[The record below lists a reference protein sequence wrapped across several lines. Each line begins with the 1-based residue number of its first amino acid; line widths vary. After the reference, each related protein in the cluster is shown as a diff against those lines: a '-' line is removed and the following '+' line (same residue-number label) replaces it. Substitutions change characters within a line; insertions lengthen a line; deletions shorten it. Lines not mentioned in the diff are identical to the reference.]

1 MLQPS
6 PGGLYLYGP
15 DKFITSAR
23 FVQQAAIDRNLVGAL
38 EHDWVIF
45 PIILGMS
52 SSQLTKSI
60 IFQRG
65 CFTTNQSRKISPHSK
80 SPESDLNDLGWAGG
94 GCFNCRPLNL
104 NKRVTKGLGARPWG
118 SPAQLPLELE

>member
-65 CFTTNQSRKISPHSK
+65 WLKPPTRTWTFWKEFINTM
-80 SPESDLNDLGWAGG
+80 G
-94 GCFNCRPLNL
+94 PLCP
-104 NKRVTKGLGARPWG
+104 KA
-118 SPAQLPLELE
+118 